1 MEHAAVLKR
10 MELFRSLDSLELVQV
25 SKRVRHLKV
34 RADEVVVRE
43 GDPGDS
49 LFIVKQGRFRAST
62 TTGAFPLE
70 LGTFEEADLFGEL
83 VLLDGGVR
91 SATVEALSDGELLEL
106 CRKDFEELLNHSVDL
121 KVKLLQNLVKDLA
134 AKLRRT
140 NDQLAKLL

>member
-10 MELFRSLDSLELVQV
+10 MDLFAGLDSLELVQV

-34 RADEVVVRE
+34 REGETVVRE
-43 GDPGDS
+43 GEPGNS
-49 LFIVKQGRFRAST
+49 LFIVKAGRFRAFT
-62 TTGAFPLE
+62 EAGAFPVE
-70 LGTFEEADLFGEL
+70 LGFFEEADLFGEL

-91 SATVEALSDGELLEL
+91 SATVEALADGELLEL
-106 CRKDFEELLNHSVDL
+106 GRKDFEELLSYSVDL
-121 KVKLLQNLVKDLA
+121 QVKLLRNLVQDLS